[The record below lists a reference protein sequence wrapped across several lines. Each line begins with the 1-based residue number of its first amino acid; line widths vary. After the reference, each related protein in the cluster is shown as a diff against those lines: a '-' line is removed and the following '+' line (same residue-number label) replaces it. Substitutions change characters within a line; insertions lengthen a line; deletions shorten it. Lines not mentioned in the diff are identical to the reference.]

1 MKPTQHVSLA
11 NYSTMRLG
19 GIADYLMDVHTT
31 EDLVEAC
38 AWAEAQNLP
47 IILIGGGSNIYW
59 QDDGFRG
66 LVLVNK
72 ILGYA
77 DHTDPDGSHLLTIG
91 AGEPWD
97 SVVARSVQS
106 GLTGIEALSLIPG
119 TAGGTPIQNVG
130 AYGQQISNVL
140 VHVTAYDTQ
149 SKQFV
154 TIAAADCGFSY
165 RDSRFKSADRGR
177 FYITALT
184 LRLTA
189 GNPMPPYYKAVQDY
203 LESYPVDTPI
213 TPAVLREAVIAIRNS
228 KLPNPAEVANNGSFF
243 ANPVVSSHHATEL
256 QAKFPGI
263 PCWPA
268 DNNTCKIPAAWLI
281 EYIGMKGFHDT
292 ETGMA
297 TWDKHA
303 LVLVN
308 EHAQTTANLLHFKQK
323 IVDAVYEKFGVTLI
337 QEPEL
342 LPHQQQL

>member
-1 MKPTQHVSLA
+1 MNPTEHVSLA

-19 GIADYLMDVHTT
+19 GIADYLADVHTT
-31 EDLVEAC
+31 DELVEAC
-38 AWAEAQNLP
+38 TWAEARNLP
-47 IILIGGGSNIYW
+47 VILIGGGSNIYW

-72 ILGYA
+72 ILGYDDRTDA
-77 DHTDPDGSHLLTIG
+77 DGTHILTIG

-140 VHVTAYDTQ
+140 INVTAYDTQ
-149 SKQFV
+149 TKQFI
-154 TIAAADCGFSY
+154 TIAGADCGFSY
-165 RDSRFKSADRGR
+165 RDSRFKSTDRGR

-184 LRLTA
+184 LRLTT

-203 LESYPVDTPI
+203 LERYPIDTPI
-213 TPAVLREAVIAIRNS
+213 TPAVLRDVVIALRNS
-228 KLPNPAEVANNGSFF
+228 KLPDPAEVANNGSFF
-243 ANPVVSSHHATEL
+243 ANPVISSDHAEKL
-256 QAKFPGI
+256 QAQFPDI
-263 PCWPA
+263 PCWPTG
-268 DNNTCKIPAAWLI
+268 DNTYKIPAAWLI
-281 EYIGMKGFHDT
+281 EHIGMKGYHDA

-308 EHAQTTANLLHFKQK
+308 EHAHTTADLLAFKQK
-323 IVDAVYEKFGVTLI
+323 IVGAVADTFGITLQ
-337 QEPEL
+337 QEPEI
-342 LPHQQQL
+342 LPHAS